1 MSPFFFNDSMSRNM
15 VRLVTP
21 SLSAICVVVM
31 LVCSFI
37 NYQVDNGMLPIGDIG
52 DILLFVT
59 DNILFHS

>member
-1 MSPFFFNDSMSRNM
+1 
-15 VRLVTP
+15 
-21 SLSAICVVVM
+21 M